1 MIDLESNLRNAGADW
16 RKRSLDAIR
25 TSEQRIVAMASP
37 APATFVIPS
46 LAAIVAVGVLA
57 TVLLTPVPTPPV
69 SSQKV
74 AVQAPPAITV
84 APLPSRPGP
93 INPPSEHRSTLVATV
108 EREAADAIVSLER
121 TADALAP
128 TDPLRAWQHYD
139 ALYRTCKRT
148 GDARAASF
156 RTKAMSLARRLGDST
171 WTPD

>member
-25 TSEQRIVAMASP
+25 TSEQRIVSMASP
-37 APATFVIPS
+37 TPATFVIPS

-57 TVLLTPVPTPPV
+57 TVLLAPVPTPPATSRPITV
-69 SSQKV
+69 QSQQATTV
-74 AVQAPPAITV
+74 VPQYSQSDPIAPPT
-84 APLPSRPGP
+84 
-93 INPPSEHRSTLVATV
+93 EQRSTLVATV
-108 EREAADAIVSLER
+108 EREPADAILSLER

-156 RTKAMSLARRLGDST
+156 RTKAMTLARRLGDST